1 MVLIITYLSVYY
13 KDLVGTIN
21 PCQQL
26 LLRVAPDALVF
37 CYWQNTEVIQKT
49 FRTIICSIS
58 VPFCPCSLTI
68 VVGYRM

>member
-21 PCQQL
+21 PCQSL

-37 CYWQNTEVIQKT
+37 CYWQNTETTQKA
-49 FRTIICSIS
+49 FRTILCSIS
-58 VPFCPCSLTI
+58 VRFCPRSLI
-68 VVGYRM
+68 VVRYRM